1 MPHFPLLLAL
11 TLAACSRSSAPTP
24 APTPTPTP
32 TPTLACRSLAIR
44 TTEAQSLFGPD
55 VHLATVDGTFPIS
68 PTA

>member
-24 APTPTPTP
+24 APTPTP